1 MPVALDQQVTPIE
14 SCVLRGA
21 KYAYLNCINRTDNGL
36 NLRWFWLFSSLS
48 GFVC

>member
-21 KYAYLNCINRTDNGL
+21 NYAGLNCINRAENGL
-36 NLRWFWLFSSLS
+36 NLCWL
-48 GFVC
+48 